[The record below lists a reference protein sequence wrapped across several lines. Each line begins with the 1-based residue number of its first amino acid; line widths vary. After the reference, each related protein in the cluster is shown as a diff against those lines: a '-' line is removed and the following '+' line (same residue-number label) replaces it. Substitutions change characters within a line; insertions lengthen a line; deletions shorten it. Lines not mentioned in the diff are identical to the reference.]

1 MDEHDALIERMAEA
15 IAAGRRPPP
24 TRQEVEH
31 HALELPASGDLSIGE
46 TAAMF
51 GILPTTIRYYEDAG
65 LLRVGRRENG
75 HRVFD
80 RAALGDLLFV
90 HGMRL
95 SGMPVRDVAR
105 LRELLS
111 DAPDDPCG
119 ATARGLDEA
128 PRAAARD
135 LLEHHAA
142 QVRLQIA
149 RLQIA
154 LAVTEHK
161 TDHLIGDER

>member
-1 MDEHDALIERMAEA
+1 MDDHDALIERMAED
-15 IAAGRRPPP
+15 IASGRRPPP
-24 TRQEVEH
+24 TSQEVEQ
-31 HALELPASGDLSIGE
+31 HALELPTSGDLTIGE

-95 SGMPVRDVAR
+95 SGMAVKDIAR

-111 DAPDDPCG
+111 GAPGDPCG
-119 ATARGLDEA
+119 TARSLEDA
-128 PRAAARD
+128 PRTAARE

-154 LAVTEHK
+154 LAITEHK
-161 TDHLIGDER
+161 TEHLIGDRR